1 MESQVIRKAKSL
13 HPIEPVRNNLL
24 VRYMFEA
31 KGMVIVNEASLKNLT
46 PVEKVVVG
54 YGETADAKY
63 KLGTHIVTKFDCF
76 SLQPTLINSNEL
88 SIKKTLGKL
97 KKFQPLNKNVGKLI
111 LTKNDEADEVIDL
124 NRTYNMFEYYLI
136 NEGDILA
143 INTEKVTV
151 L

>member
-1 MESQVIRKAKSL
+1 MESQVIRKANSI
-13 HPIEPVRNNLL
+13 HPIEPIRNNLL

-54 YGETADAKY
+54 YGETADIKFNI
-63 KLGTHIVTKFDCF
+63 GTNIITKFDCF
-76 SLQPTLINSNEL
+76 SLQPTLIESNDL

-97 KKFQPLNKNVGKLI
+97 KKFQPIKNNAGNLI
-111 LTKNDEADEVIDL
+111 LTKNNGVDEAIDL
-124 NRTYNMFEYYLI
+124 NRTYSMYEYYLI

-143 INTEKVTV
+143 INTDKVTV